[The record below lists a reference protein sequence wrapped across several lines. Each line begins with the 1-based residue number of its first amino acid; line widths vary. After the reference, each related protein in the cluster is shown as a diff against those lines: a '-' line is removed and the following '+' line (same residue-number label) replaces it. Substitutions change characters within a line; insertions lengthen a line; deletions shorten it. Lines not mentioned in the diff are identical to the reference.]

1 MPKDEWDDISVL
13 EKKETNNISE
23 EQEVLSE
30 INELN
35 ELLEE
40 TSPDDT
46 RVVEEV
52 EEVEKEEVEVEEVE
66 VEEEEVEEEE
76 VEEVEEVEEEE
87 VEEEEEEEEEVE
99 EEEVEEEEEEEEEE
113 VSEEEVEEVEEEVE
127 EVEEEEV
134 EEMTME
140 ERIAEDA
147 KIEEEMARQIEAE
160 DSSLVSQ
167 TEELEEEENKPFEKN
182 KCVNCDGSFQSKC
195 FEIERRCEKW
205 KIEIPELVSLKPL
218 ANKLQVVLSL
228 LSKEQP
234 KINNIIIDSEEEVRE
249 IVLLLD
255 RGIVTEFKKEL
266 EEGLDTDEVN
276 VKNYREKLFK
286 LYKSIISIYINKSMN
301 INSNDNIPND
311 LKIYD
316 ILFMQMVSYL
326 FRETSIIKG

>member
-1 MPKDEWDDISVL
+1 M
-13 EKKETNNISE
+13 TME
-23 EQEVLSE
+23 ERIAEDAK
-30 INELN
+30 I
-35 ELLEE
+35 
-40 TSPDDT
+40 
-46 RVVEEV
+46 
-52 EEVEKEEVEVEEVE
+52 
-66 VEEEEVEEEE
+66 EEEMARQIAAEDSSLVSQTEEL
-76 VEEVEEVEEEE
+76 
-87 VEEEEEEEEEVE
+87 
-99 EEEVEEEEEEEEEE
+99 EEE
-113 VSEEEVEEVEEEVE
+113 VS
-127 EVEEEEV
+127 

-147 KIEEEMARQIEAE
+147 KIEEEMARQIAAEDSSLVSQTEELEEEVSEEMTMEERIAEDAKIEEEMARQIAAE

-276 VKNYREKLFK
+276 VKVYREKLFK

>member
-46 RVVEEV
+46 RVVEE
-52 EEVEKEEVEVEEVE
+52 
-66 VEEEEVEEEE
+66 EEEEGEGVEELEEEE
-76 VEEVEEVEEEE
+76 EGEGVEEL
-87 VEEEEEEEEEVE
+87 EEEEEVE
-99 EEEVEEEEEEEEEE
+99 ELEEEGEGVEELEEEEE
-113 VSEEEVEEVEEEVE
+113 VEELEEEVEELEEEVS
-127 EVEEEEV
+127 

-147 KIEEEMARQIEAE
+147 KIEEEMARQIAVE

-276 VKNYREKLFK
+276 VKVYREKLFK